1 MLQKYKKFDVESM
14 INKHKVVIAQEVSGK
29 VKKFNRGKETNFEE
43 MDLSGGDIMARMKK
57 MDP

>member
-1 MLQKYKKFDVESM
+1 M
-14 INKHKVVIAQEVSGK
+14 INKHKALIAREVSGK
-29 VKKFNRGKETNFEE
+29 VKKFTRSKELNFEE

>member
-1 MLQKYKKFDVESM
+1 MLQKYKKFDVEAM

-29 VKKFNRGKETNFEE
+29 VKKFSRGNETNFEE
-43 MDLSGGDIMARMKK
+43 MDVSGGDVMARMKK